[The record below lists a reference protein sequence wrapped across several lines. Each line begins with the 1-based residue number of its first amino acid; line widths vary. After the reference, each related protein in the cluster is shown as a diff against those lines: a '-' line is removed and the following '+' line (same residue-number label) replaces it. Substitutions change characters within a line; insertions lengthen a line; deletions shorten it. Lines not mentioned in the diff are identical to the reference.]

1 MRLHFQTR
9 DLRADYPRIG
19 WLPPLPAG
27 ADTLWSRFSE
37 LHAGEYPEI
46 LLSQRNGEWSLYL
59 SAINSGRTDSV
70 VGAGRVIRISLY
82 LSGRCGE
89 EYGMVSNLIGQF
101 LREVLVRGGA
111 SPRLKEIFQAKIHPG
126 EPEKWKASPLQEQE
140 RIAAELLA
148 EFSKLPPCPAVK
160 DNPPPRWTGGCLPEE
175 NQKRFLCSCE
185 ELLSGRAEGMAI
197 SLANLSISEC
207 RRIQENNHVAI
218 LLSTPEEQNL
228 PEQILPASSPHPNP
242 SVPARPQKKQDRFD
256 NVLKML
262 PLLFCTLIFLLLCWW
277 LGGWWRL
284 VGLIVILLAGAVWFM
299 RYRKGRFFTVKR

>member
-19 WLPPLPAG
+19 WLPPLPVG

-46 LLSQRNGEWSLYL
+46 LLSQHNGEWSLYL

-82 LSGRCGE
+82 LSGQCGE
-89 EYGMVSNLIGQF
+89 ECDMVLNLIGQF
-101 LREVLVRGGA
+101 LREVLVKGGA
-111 SPRLKEIFQAKIHPG
+111 SPRLKEIFLAKIHPG

-148 EFSKLPPCPAVK
+148 EFSKLPPYPAEE
-160 DNPPPRWTGGCLPEE
+160 DNKLPRWTGGCLPEK
-175 NQKRFLCSCE
+175 NLNLFLSSCE

-228 PEQILPASSPHPNP
+228 PAQIFPAPSLRPNP
-242 SVPARPQKKQDRFD
+242 SVPARPQKKQDRF
-256 NVLKML
+256 NNAWKILL
-262 PLLFCTLIFLLLCWW
+262 LLFCTLFFLFLSWW
-277 LGGWWRL
+277 LGGWWL
-284 VGLIVILLAGAVWFM
+284 VGLIVVLIAGVAWFM